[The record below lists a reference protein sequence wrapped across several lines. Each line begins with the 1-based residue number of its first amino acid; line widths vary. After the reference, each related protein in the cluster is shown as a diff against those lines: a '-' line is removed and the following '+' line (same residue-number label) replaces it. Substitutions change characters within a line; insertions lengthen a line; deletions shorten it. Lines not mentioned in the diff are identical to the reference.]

1 MPSHGYDNPYARGLI
16 EGDEDYVPIRRKR
29 PEPGTLGR
37 PWRAHIR
44 KWPRP
49 KRDEWVK
56 RILALFEAERTRRFE
71 TGQPGLTFR
80 ACEAQVTLDMIT
92 EDLNREGVSD
102 A

>member
-1 MPSHGYDNPYARGLI
+1 MLRHEYHNLS
-16 EGDEDYVPIRRKR
+16 EDEPLLIRRKR
-29 PEPGTLGR
+29 PEPGTLTR
-37 PWRAHIR
+37 PWRPHVR

-49 KRDEWVK
+49 RRDEWVK

-92 EDLNREGVSD
+92 EDLNREGVFD